1 MTIKSVYYQAGRQ
14 TQGLLESLV
23 ALMEIDLAVP
33 DHTTASRRM
42 GKLEITLPVVPNSCA
57 ALNRMIQ
64 VAKPDSVRVEN

>member
-1 MTIKSVYYQAGRQ
+1 
-14 TQGLLESLV
+14 
-23 ALMEIDLAVP
+23 MEIDLAVP